1 MGASDA
7 NSVALYCKHC
17 TDLKWAWKANRLNP
31 RPLGGATCQ
40 GWEMQRTEVSMQN
53 LFARNLLW
61 ITRVKEFCD
70 LTKKFQRDNAKIF
83 HSDIRSQVFISQSKF
98 WLHFFHETSCFFQ
111 FSVFRNLDF
120 MVFFLSLLDIRTRV
134 MVKIWDTFFNMGKS
148 IDANLWICGT
158 PNRIGRGFE
167 SWSILRRFSSFKWGR
182 PRSWASRQ
190 CECYRIFQ
198 YRAKYVYRRR

>member
-1 MGASDA
+1 MKLWQKILSTWYKNQKFDGSTSDA
-7 NSVALYCKHC
+7 FSVALYCKHC

-70 LTKKFQRDNAKIF
+70 LTKKFQRDNAKFF
-83 HSDIRSQVFISQSKF
+83 HSDICSRVFISQSKF
-98 WLHFFHETSCFFQ
+98 WLHLFMKLLCFFQ

-120 MVFFLSLLDIRTRV
+120 MVFF
-134 MVKIWDTFFNMGKS
+134 
-148 IDANLWICGT
+148 
-158 PNRIGRGFE
+158 FE
-167 SWSILRRFSSFKWGR
+167 SFGYTNESNG
-182 PRSWASRQ
+182 
-190 CECYRIFQ
+190 
-198 YRAKYVYRRR
+198 